1 MAFDNLTDREKLILA
16 NLIDFYISTADPVGS
31 RAIANKFKMGISPA
45 TIRNTMADL
54 EELGLIQQPHTSAG
68 RIPTDLGY
76 RVYVDY
82 LIRTQDL
89 TQVEKDRI
97 RATMLQE
104 GRGVHEILGQTC
116 RVLSDITQQLGV
128 SMAPKFEEGI
138 LRRLELIPISD
149 ERIMAVVVVKS
160 GLARSVSIEI
170 EARIDEKEL
179 RQVEMVLNERLV
191 GLTLGHIR
199 ETVTSRLADV
209 SGSGR
214 LLNLIV
220 DSKDGIWTENRS
232 DDIQV
237 SGADNLVLQPE
248 FSSLENIS
256 GLMKIIQDGRVLS
269 EFLST
274 ADKEGLVITIGRES
288 QFHEIM
294 KCSLVSSSYRVGN
307 ISGAIGVL
315 GPTRMEYSKLASV
328 VEYAARTITEV
339 LSGMDKK
346 KDAEN

>member
-138 LRRLELIPISD
+138 LQRLELIPVS
-149 ERIMAVVVVKS
+149 EGRIMAVVIVQS

-170 EARIDEKEL
+170 EAKIDEKEL
-179 RQVEMVLNERLV
+179 RQVETVLNERLV
-191 GLTLGHIR
+191 GLTLGHIK

-214 LLNLIV
+214 LLNLVV
-220 DSKDGIWTENRS
+220 DSKDQIWIEKRP

-248 FSSLENIS
+248 FSSLEDIS
-256 GLMKIIQDGRVLS
+256 SLMKIIQDGRVLS
-269 EFLST
+269 EFLSNS
-274 ADKEGLVITIGRES
+274 DREGLVITIGRES
-288 QFHEIM
+288 QFNEIM